1 MLTFQGTG
9 LGGYIDRER
18 GDAVMATA
26 AETKNENEYFRM
38 KAAELEKVEIM
49 KNKIMDLID
58 NSKQG
63 YGDIVLLSH
72 DDKSRA
78 VAQNKWVALDD
89 LQKQINQLGL

>member
-1 MLTFQGTG
+1 MTFQGTG
-9 LGGYIDRER
+9 LGGYIGRKR
-18 GDAVMATA
+18 GDAMTA
-26 AETKNENEYFRM
+26 AEMRNENEYFRM

>member
-1 MLTFQGTG
+1 MTFRETG

-18 GDAVMATA
+18 GDVMRA
-26 AETKNENEYFRM
+26 AEMKNENEYFRM
-38 KAAELEKVEIM
+38 KAAELEESEIA
-49 KNKIMDLID
+49 KNRIMDLID
-58 NSKQG
+58 NSKQS

-89 LQKQINQLGL
+89 LQKQINQLRL

>member
-1 MLTFQGTG
+1 
-9 LGGYIDRER
+9 
-18 GDAVMATA
+18 MATA
-26 AETKNENEYFRM
+26 AEMRNENEYFRM

>member
-1 MLTFQGTG
+1 M
-9 LGGYIDRER
+9 
-18 GDAVMATA
+18 MATA
-26 AETKNENEYFRM
+26 AEIKNENEYFRM

>member
-1 MLTFQGTG
+1 MTFRETG

-18 GDAVMATA
+18 GNAMTA
-26 AETKNENEYFRM
+26 AEKQLERELEFYKM
-38 KAAELEKVEIM
+38 KATELEKVEIV

-58 NSKQG
+58 NSKQS
-63 YGDIVLLSH
+63 YGDIVGLSH